1 MLTRAYRSIIKRI
14 LWVTTALLL
23 TLTGCAAPAA
33 NPEPTIPSKYGIY
46 EFVFSVEQLSGEPT
60 EKWDFTYTYNGEKI
74 SSGHRILYSLELFT
88 FYYIQVEVIEK
99 DTPSNTYRARFP
111 VAICDGGSGKTEIT
125 VTGTDGKSA
134 TYKIICQLTQIG
146 KQ

>member
-1 MLTRAYRSIIKRI
+1 MLTRAYRSIMKRI
-14 LWVTTALLL
+14 LWVTIALLL

-33 NPEPTIPSKYGIY
+33 NPEPTIPFKYGIY

-60 EKWDFTYTYNGEKI
+60 EEWDFTYTYNGETI
-74 SSGHRILYSLELFT
+74 GSGHRILYSLELFT

>member
-1 MLTRAYRSIIKRI
+1 M
-14 LWVTTALLL
+14 ALLL
-23 TLTGCAAPAA
+23 MLMGCAAPTI
-33 NPEPTIPSKYGIY
+33 NPKPTVSFKYGVY
-46 EFVFSVEQLSGEPT
+46 EFRFSVEQLSGEDT
-60 EKWDFTYTYNGEKI
+60 DQWEFVYTYDGETIDNG
-74 SSGHRILYSLELFT
+74 HQLLYSLELFT

-125 VTGTDGKSA
+125 VTGADGKS
-134 TYKIICQLTQIG
+134 TTFKIICQLTQIG

>member
-1 MLTRAYRSIIKRI
+1 MRRI
-14 LWVTTALLL
+14 LCAVMLLL
-23 TLTGCAAPAA
+23 VLTGCA
-33 NPEPTIPSKYGIY
+33 EPMTDPKPTESFKYGIY
-46 EFVFSVEQLSGEPT
+46 EFNFSEEQISGVPT
-60 EKWDFTYTYNGEKI
+60 DDWEFVYSYDGETI
-74 SSGHRILYSLELFT
+74 SSGHQILYALELFT